1 MATLWR
7 GYLRLSLVSCPVTL
21 APATSETSRIRLN
34 QLSKA
39 THNRLR
45 IKMVDEETGE
55 EVERADI
62 VKGFQIEK
70 GQYVLLDD
78 DDLEAIQIE
87 SSKTIDLETFVD
99 AEEIDRIYF
108 EKPYYMAP
116 DGEVAAETYQVIARA
131 LQDKGKIGLG
141 RVVLS
146 TREHPVAVEPH
157 GGGLLLT
164 TLRAANEVRQPETSE
179 DDDDE
184 VNDEAVG
191 LASMIIDKR
200 SGRFN
205 PKIFHDRYQ
214 DALRQLIEAKAEG
227 RKIALPQVT
236 APAKIVDLMDALKRS
251 LAESPKSVSERSG
264 TAKSGPAKVATTKKK
279 KAADPRQRHL
289 LLPVSGGKEDA
300 RPARRKSA
308 GKARKRA

>member
-21 APATSETSRIRLN
+21 APATSESSRIRLN
-34 QLSKA
+34 QLNKA
-39 THNRLR
+39 THHRLR
-45 IKMVDEETGE
+45 VKMVDEESGE
-55 EVERADI
+55 EVDRADI
-62 VKGFQIEK
+62 VKGYQIEK

-78 DDLEAIQIE
+78 EDLEAIEIE

-99 AEEIDRIYF
+99 ADEIDRIYF
-108 EKPYYMAP
+108 EKPYYVAP
-116 DGEVAAETYQVIARA
+116 DGEVAAETYRVIARA
-131 LQDKGKIGLG
+131 MRDKGKIGLG

-164 TLRAANEVRQPETSE
+164 TLRAANEVRPPANVEE
-179 DDDDE
+179 DDE
-184 VNDEAVG
+184 VNDEAVA

-200 SGRFN
+200 SARFN
-205 PKIFHDRYQ
+205 PQSFHDRYQ
-214 DALRQLIEAKAEG
+214 DALRTLVEAKAKG
-227 RKIALPQVT
+227 QKLSLPAPE

-251 LAESPKSVSERSG
+251 LAESPKAIAAPKA
-264 TAKSGPAKVATTKKK
+264 AKAAKKS

>member
-21 APATSETSRIRLN
+21 SPATSESSRIRLN
-34 QLSKA
+34 QLNKA

-45 IKMVDEETGE
+45 VRLVDEETGE
-55 EVERADI
+55 EVDRADI
-62 VKGFQIEK
+62 VKGYQIEK

-78 DDLEAIQIE
+78 EDLEAIQIE

-116 DGEVAAETYQVIARA
+116 DGEVAAETYHVIARA
-131 LQDKGKIGLG
+131 LEEKGKVGLG

-164 TLRAANEVRQPETSE
+164 TLRAANEVRQPEADESDE
-179 DDDDE
+179 E

-205 PKIFHDRYQ
+205 PKYFHDRYQ
-214 DALRQLIEAKAEG
+214 DALRQLVEAKAEG
-227 RKIALPQVT
+227 RMLPAPQVKT
-236 APAKIVDLMDALKRS
+236 PAKVVDLMDALKRS
-251 LAESPKSVSERSG
+251 LAESPKSADKSLPAKATKS
-264 TAKSGPAKVATTKKK
+264 AKSKKK
-279 KAADPRQRHL
+279 KADPRQRHL
-289 LLPVSGGKEDA
+289 LLPVSGSKEPA
-300 RPARRKSA
+300 RPARRKST
-308 GKARKRA
+308 GKARKSA

>member
-1 MATLWR
+1 MATIWR

-21 APATSETSRIRLN
+21 SPATSESGRIRLN

-45 IKMVDEETGE
+45 VRMVDEETGE
-55 EVERADI
+55 EVDRADI
-62 VKGFQIEK
+62 VKGYQIDK

-78 DDLEAIQIE
+78 EDLDAIQIE
-87 SSKTIDLETFVD
+87 SSKTIDLEAFVD

-131 LQDKGKIGLG
+131 LEEKRKVGLG

-146 TREHPVAVEPH
+146 SREHPVAVEPH

-164 TLRAANEVRQPETSE
+164 TLRAANEVRQPETNGE
-179 DDDDE
+179 DEE

-205 PKIFHDRYQ
+205 PKAFHDRYQ
-214 DALRQLIEAKAEG
+214 DALRALVEAKAKG
-227 RKIALPQVT
+227 RKLPPPQVKT
-236 APAKIVDLMDALKRS
+236 PAKVVDLMDALKRS
-251 LAESPKSVSERSG
+251 LAEAPKLVEHATS
-264 TAKSGPAKVATTKKK
+264 AKASKSASSKKK
-279 KAADPRQRHL
+279 KADPRQRHL
-289 LLPVSGGKEDA
+289 LLPVSGHKEPA

-308 GKARKRA
+308 GKARKSA

>member
-21 APATSETSRIRLN
+21 APATSEASRIRLN
-34 QLSKA
+34 QLSKT
-39 THNRLR
+39 THHRLR
-45 IKMVDEETGE
+45 QKMVDEQTGE

-62 VKGFQIEK
+62 VKGYQIEK

-78 DDLEAIQIE
+78 DELAAIQIE

-99 AEEIDRIYF
+99 ADEIDCLYF
-108 EKPYYMAP
+108 DKPYYMAP
-116 DGEVAAETYQVIARA
+116 DGEVAAETYHVITRA
-131 LQDKGKIGLG
+131 MQDKGKVGLG
-141 RVVLS
+141 RVALS

-157 GGGLLLT
+157 RGGLLMT
-164 TLRAANEVRQPETSE
+164 TLRAANEVRQPEMSAH
-179 DDDDE
+179 DDAE
-184 VNDEAVG
+184 VNDEAVA

-205 PKIFHDRYQ
+205 PGAFHDRYQ
-214 DALRQLIEAKAEG
+214 DALRELVEAKAKG
-227 RKIALPQVT
+227 RKITLPPIA
-236 APAKIVDLMDALKRS
+236 APGKVIDLMDALKRS
-251 LAESPKSVSERSG
+251 LAESPGAVP
-264 TAKSGPAKVATTKKK
+264 AKSAAKKK

-289 LLPVSGGKEDA
+289 LLPVSGSKEPA
-300 RPARRKSA
+300 HPARRKSA

>member
-21 APATSETSRIRLN
+21 SPATSESGRIRLN
-34 QLSKA
+34 QLSKT

-45 IKMVDEETGE
+45 VRLVDEETGE
-55 EVERADI
+55 EVDRSDI
-62 VKGFQIEK
+62 VKGYQIEK
-70 GQYVLLDD
+70 GQYVLLDED
-78 DDLEAIQIE
+78 ELDAIQIE

-99 AEEIDRIYF
+99 ADEIDRIYF

-116 DGEVAAETYQVIARA
+116 DGEVATETYHVIARA
-131 LQDKGKIGLG
+131 MQEKGKVGLG

-164 TLRAANEVRQPETSE
+164 TLRAANEVRQPDIDEE
-179 DDDDE
+179 DEDA
-184 VNDEAVG
+184 NDEAVG

-205 PKIFHDRYQ
+205 PKAFHDRYQ
-214 DALRQLIEAKAEG
+214 DALRQLVEAKAKG
-227 RKIALPQVT
+227 HKLPAPQVK
-236 APAKIVDLMDALKRS
+236 APAKVVDLMDALKRS
-251 LAESPKSVSERSG
+251 LAESPR
-264 TAKSGPAKVATTKKK
+264 TAVASTPAKASKSAAKKK
-279 KAADPRQRHL
+279 KADPRQRHL
-289 LLPVSGGKEDA
+289 LLPVSGRKEDA
-300 RPARRKSA
+300 RPARRKST
-308 GKARKRA
+308 GKARKSA